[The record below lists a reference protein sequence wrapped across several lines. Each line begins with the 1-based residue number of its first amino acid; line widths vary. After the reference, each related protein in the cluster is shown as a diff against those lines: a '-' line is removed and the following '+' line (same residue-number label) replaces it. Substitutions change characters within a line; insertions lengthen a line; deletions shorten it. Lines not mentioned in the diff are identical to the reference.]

1 MGCGVLYNGDVIF
14 SCSKGKIMSKEV
26 AEKKKSV
33 HAGHRGRLREQ
44 FLNNGDAL
52 LEHQLLELMLSFV
65 IPQKDTNPIA
75 HDLINTFGS
84 IADVVDAPM
93 EELTQIKGISE
104 VVATFLHFE
113 SKFID
118 IYRRSRANN
127 KPVLYNVDDIVEYL
141 KQTVTITNVEQFYYL
156 CLDTKNKL
164 ICFREMG
171 VGTAHGVTLDN
182 KKFMA
187 SVLAYKAHSVVIC
200 HTHPCGTPNPSDQDI
215 KLTNMIDSLLK
226 NMSITLLDHII
237 ISHDGFF
244 SFYRSNILGKQQRKE
259 MSDLDAMVK
268 KDLEDIYDI
277 FKPKV

>member
-1 MGCGVLYNGDVIF
+1 
-14 SCSKGKIMSKEV
+14 MSKEE
-26 AEKKKSV
+26 AGKKKNV

-75 HDLINTFGS
+75 HDLIATFGS

-93 EELTQIKGISE
+93 EELMQIKGISE
-104 VVATFLHFE
+104 VVATFLHFQ

-118 IYRRSRANN
+118 IYKKSRANN
-127 KPVLYNVDDIVEYL
+127 KPVLFNVDDIVNYL
-141 KQTVTITNVEQFYYL
+141 KQTVTITNVEQFYYM

-200 HTHPCGTPNPSDQDI
+200 HTHPCGTANPSDQDI
-215 KLTNMIDSLLK
+215 KLTNMINSLLK

-244 SFYRSNILGKQQRKE
+244 SFHRNKLLGAKQRQE
-259 MSDLDAMVK
+259 EADLDAMIR
-268 KDLEDIYDI
+268 KDLEDLYASLR
-277 FKPKV
+277 PY